1 MDGVTWKIFNLRL
14 HSSADAQT
22 GIRIF
27 LGTCARALCVSAAD
41 ARRSTSSYAH
51 KKSSAALD
59 VFVDYILLIVL
70 RLQSLSRTKVR
81 MKDKEGRKGEGKKAI
96 FFDFPRHDS
105 L

>member
-14 HSSADAQT
+14 HSTADAQT

-27 LGTCARALCVSAAD
+27 LRTCARALCVSAAD
-41 ARRSTSSYAH
+41 VHIKLRLQ
-51 KKSSAALD
+51 KSSAAFD
-59 VFVDYILLIVL
+59 VFVDYILLIIL

-81 MKDKEGRKGEGKKAI
+81 MEDKEGRKGEGKKAI

>member
-14 HSSADAQT
+14 HSTADAQT

-27 LGTCARALCVSAAD
+27 LRTCARALCVSAAER
-41 ARRSTSSYAH
+41 AHIKIRSQ
-51 KKSSAALD
+51 KSSAALD
-59 VFVDYILLIVL
+59 VFVDYILLIIL

-81 MKDKEGRKGEGKKAI
+81 MEDKEGRKGEGKKDI